1 VSRRRP
7 GRRGWLAAAAAVLVV
22 AAGASAW
29 AVTRGDDTP
38 TAQSLATAT
47 ARRATLTQTVDASFA
62 LAKDGTSTLASPAAG
77 TVTSVAITQGKAVKA
92 LTKLAGVD
100 GNAVYGIPSGYPLY
114 RGLAEGDEGP
124 DVTALQKALAAA
136 GHLPPGEAD
145 GDFGTGTAD
154 ALADWQAD
162 HGLEETGRLD
172 LASFVSY
179 KPGAVVDDVTVKV
192 GDRMQAGGKLATL
205 APTQSLVATAD
216 VSQLDVAKL
225 KVGQR
230 VTLTFDA
237 LDGAATSGTVDEIA
251 DSPTSSDSSAGTTT
265 VVQYPVTVRI
275 GKLPTGDRT
284 GMTGQASVV
293 TTSRRNVVVVPS
305 SAIGGTTAN
314 PTVQV
319 VQDGTTVTR
328 PVVVGLVTTQGS
340 EILTGLQAGEQVVT
354 GITASD
360 TGAVNQNQQ
369 GGGGLFGPGGG
380 GGFPGGGGGRGT
392 GGGTP

>member
-100 GNAVYGIPSGYPLY
+100 GNPVYGIPSGYPLY

-136 GHLPPGEAD
+136 GYDPGEAD

-275 GKLPTGDRT
+275 GKLPTGART